1 MRKFTSTLLS
11 TIAFSFTAFSLL
23 LSACNTSDVPDPR
36 SIGNGKYDNK
46 NIGLSLKFPSGWIF
60 ATDKKIDNTTADLVA
75 TGLPVNN
82 YVPTV
87 SVIFNDH
94 KGSDDIADKIPE
106 IKAKLILAYPD
117 LKSLS
122 DTTFLQNG
130 KPVAK
135 IKYNA
140 TVEGSLLRNMQVLI
154 VNKGKDIV
162 VTYTDK
168 ADHFESNADF
178 KSIDASMSIY

>member
-1 MRKFTSTLLS
+1 MRKITSPL
-11 TIAFSFTAFSLL
+11 FPWSLVAVSL
-23 LSACNTSDVPDPR
+23 WLFACNTSDVPDPR

-46 NIGLSLKFPSGWIF
+46 AIGLSLKFPSGWAF
-60 ATDKKIDNTTADLVA
+60 ATDQKVGNATADLVA

-82 YVPTV
+82 FMPNVN
-87 SVIFNDH
+87 VIFSDH
-94 KGSDDIADKIPE
+94 KGSDDLSSALPE
-106 IKAKLILAYPD
+106 LKAQLISAFPD
-117 LKSLS
+117 LAGYS
-122 DTTFLQNG
+122 DTAFLQNG

-140 TVEGSLLRNMQVLI
+140 TVQGNLLKYLQVLI
-154 VNKGKDIV
+154 INKGKDIV

-168 ADHFESNADF
+168 ADHFESNADL